1 MSVIK
6 HGEVTVSY
14 QHTGFIERVG
24 VKTGPNGV
32 AVLRALLD
40 SANLKT
46 RECRPSIATIC
57 ARTALSESTVKR
69 ALGALSE
76 HGFVAV
82 NKRAAESGRQLSNCY
97 TIMDR
102 KLVEN
107 EGPKLMIRAL
117 KSYGRRSFAADAQDS
132 SSGAE
137 GFTQPPLELNVLE
150 SKAKGVKATALDLA
164 SGLRPSTKPRH
175 EPAADAGGYV
185 RPDAGSPNDQATA
198 TATVLAK
205 SKVIHRT
212 EYGWWI
218 PRTGSFRTHEEP
230 VFYQGRTE
238 NGAQAKATTTSKTKA
253 ATTSR
258 ATSTDAHPP
267 APRGA
272 GSAHTAGAVPRSLA
286 DPTRDTPAAP
296 KAAHRPRQRAP
307 RATDPFFNLFGE
319 LVLKGQPT
327 SRDRGLAGEFASR
340 CVGNHVTERALRDW
354 RHDLTV
360 TGEAKFLRPYN
371 AWAMFAPWW
380 DKRIGKYIETPGM
393 PSELERFGGAGS
405 GEQWAHIR
413 YGLTA
418 ER

>member
-1 MSVIK
+1 MTQQSGPGRNMVKDLCGGSRAMVAREPLVAWLGSIECAMVLDQFIYWQDAAD
-6 HGEVTVSY
+6 GEWWGKTDRDIRDWLYIS
-14 QHTGFIERVG
+14 QHALVQARMKLESLELLRKDRRGLPAKLCYLVDMDAVRAGLTAFLKAREESKRERA
-24 VKTGPNGV
+24 TS
-32 AVLRALLD
+32 
-40 SANLKT
+40 SANT
-46 RECRPSIATIC
+46 HRQFCENAEHI
-57 ARTALSESTVKR
+57 KR
-69 ALGALSE
+69 
-76 HGFVAV
+76 V
-82 NKRAAESGRQLSNCY
+82 Q
-97 TIMDR
+97 
-102 KLVEN
+102 
-107 EGPKLMIRAL
+107 
-117 KSYGRRSFAADAQDS
+117 
-132 SSGAE
+132 
-137 GFTQPPLELNVLE
+137 
-150 SKAKGVKATALDLA
+150 VKATGATAPVLDLA
-164 SGLRPSTKPRH
+164 SGLRPSVKSRPGT
-175 EPAADAGGYV
+175 AADAGGTALHAA
-185 RPDAGSPNDQATA
+185 PGGKPAKPQAKPKYEPQYTA
-198 TATVLAK
+198 TGSL
-205 SKVIHRT
+205 
-212 EYGWWI
+212 WI
-218 PRTGSFRTHEEP
+218 PRTPDKRHVEP

-272 GSAHTAGAVPRSLA
+272 GSAHAAGAGPRSVA

-296 KAAHRPRQRAP
+296 NAAHRPRQRAP
-307 RATDPFFNLFGE
+307 RPTDPFFNLFGE

-340 CVGNHVTERALRDW
+340 CVGNQVTERALRDW